1 MHSRK
6 MVATMPF
13 GTGAQSQLA
22 FRRMMVF
29 IDGENLVRRYEDMKK
44 KYVHKPSVVH
54 RNNVY
59 AWHPHTIEHS
69 LHEILRATYYTSST
83 GNDEVHQQIRDE
95 IRKMEFPKHYLSGLP
110 TSLSPWVGKRTSD
123 GRSKAVDIRLV
134 VDTVLHCHADN
145 LDTVYLVTGD
155 GDFLPVI
162 KEAIRSGKQVHLAAL
177 SSGLNPKLR
186 DYVDRFIDLDRVY
199 FDITEPA

>member
-1 MHSRK
+1 M
-6 MVATMPF
+6 AFP
-13 GTGAQSQLA
+13 TGGSAQPI

-29 IDGENLVRRYEDMKK
+29 VDGENLVRRYEDMKK
-44 KYVHKPSVVH
+44 TNPSKPSIIH
-54 RNNVY
+54 RNGVY
-59 AWHPHTIEHS
+59 AWSPYTIVHS
-69 LHEILRATYYTSST
+69 LHEILRATYYTSSP
-83 GNDEVHQQIRDE
+83 GNDEVHQQIRDD
-95 IRKMEFPKHYLSGLP
+95 IRKMTFVKPVQSGLP
-110 TSLSPWVGKRTSD
+110 TNLSPWVGKRTQD

-177 SSGLNPKLR
+177 SSGLNYKLR
-186 DYVDRFIDLDRVY
+186 DYVDKFIDLDSVY
-199 FDITEPA
+199 FDIAETAQAT